1 MSAAM
6 GNSSRG
12 AGLLRWS
19 ALTVLALLFVGVP
32 LWLVVVNSFKTQPE
46 AAELGLT
53 LPEAWNALENYSAVI
68 TDSDYLRGL
77 VNSLIVTTAS
87 VALLFAIAAPA
98 AWAIA
103 RSGARW
109 MQVVYVLAII
119 GVVLPPA
126 VVPMV
131 FLMRGI
137 GLQGTLPALILFTV
151 GMRVSLVVFLLTGF
165 ARGLP
170 RELEEAAFVDG
181 ATRRRTF
188 FSVVLPLMRPIL
200 WSAFIITVVLVWN
213 DFYGPM
219 FLLTGDN
226 ATLPLGLYRLSSG
239 IAQATAWNSVFAHVV
254 LVSLPLILVY
264 VVIQRRVV
272 EGVTAG
278 AVKG

>member
-1 MSAAM
+1 MSAAV
-6 GNSSRG
+6 GQSRG
-12 AGLLRWS
+12 GGLLRWV
-19 ALTVLALLFVGVP
+19 ALTILALLFVGVP

-46 AAELGLT
+46 AAELSLA
-53 LPEAWNALENYSAVI
+53 LPQAWNALENYRAVI
-68 TDSDYLRGL
+68 TDSDYLRGF
-77 VNSLIVTTAS
+77 VNSIIVTTAS

-103 RSGARW
+103 RSDARW
-109 MQVVYVLAII
+109 MRVVFVLAII

-131 FLMRGI
+131 FLMREI

-188 FSVVLPLMRPIL
+188 FSVVLPMMRPIL

-264 VVIQRRVV
+264 FIIQRRIV

>member
-1 MSAAM
+1 MSAAV
-6 GNSSRG
+6 GSRSRG
-12 AGLLRWS
+12 GSLLRWA
-19 ALTVLALLFVGVP
+19 ALTIMALLFVGVP

-46 AAELGLT
+46 AAALSLM
-53 LPEAWNALENYSAVI
+53 LPEVWNALENYSAVI
-68 TDSDYLRGL
+68 TDSDYLRGF

-103 RSGARW
+103 RSRARW
-109 MQVVYVLAII
+109 MRIVYVLAII

-170 RELEEAAFVDG
+170 VELEEAAFVDG

-264 VVIQRRVV
+264 IVIQRRIV

>member
-1 MSAAM
+1 MTAAA
-6 GNSSRG
+6 GSRSRG
-12 AGLLRWS
+12 AGLLRWA
-19 ALTVLALLFVGVP
+19 ALTILALLFVGVP
-32 LWLVVVNSFKTQPE
+32 LWLVIVNSFKTQPE
-46 AAELGLT
+46 AAQLGLM
-53 LPEAWNALENYSAVI
+53 LPDVWNALENYRAVI
-68 TDSDYLRGL
+68 TDSDYVRGL

-87 VALLFAIAAPA
+87 VAMLFAIAAPA

>member
-1 MSAAM
+1 MSAAV
-6 GNSSRG
+6 GSRSRG
-12 AGLLRWS
+12 GGLLRWA
-19 ALTVLALLFVGVP
+19 ALTILALLFVGVP

-46 AAELGLT
+46 AAALSLM
-53 LPEAWNALENYSAVI
+53 LPEVWNALENYSAVI
-68 TDSDYLRGL
+68 TDSDYLRGF

-103 RSGARW
+103 RSRARW
-109 MQVVYVLAII
+109 MRIVYVLAII

-170 RELEEAAFVDG
+170 VELEEAAFVDG

-264 VVIQRRVV
+264 IVIQRRIV